1 MCSGRDL
8 LAQILHIIIIRQV
21 RIYECSPS
29 LEDKICF
36 SLKVEN
42 CIPATANTIYL
53 IWKSFTTIKLRTL
66 SRYCFVVVVKSH
78 ESACWFQSS
87 FTFSLEVLNSC
98 LKLINDSKACALF
111 PVLKTIII

>member
-8 LAQILHIIIIRQV
+8 LTQILHIIIIRKV
-21 RIYECSPS
+21 RIYECSLG

-42 CIPATANTIYL
+42 YIPATANTIYL
-53 IWKSFTTIKLRTL
+53 IWKSFITIKLRTP

-78 ESACWFQSS
+78 EPVCWFQSS
-87 FTFSLEVLNSC
+87 FTFLLEVLN
-98 LKLINDSKACALF
+98 
-111 PVLKTIII
+111 